1 MAATYNAEHVFDLI
15 KLYIFNHNQYELK
28 IIKSNYAIRDF
39 LESIGVAELPEIDY
53 DDTLG
58 GLYRM
63 AAMRGL
69 DPIQDRFRDMI
80 SGKIYLLDYIYMILL
95 HIGNILEKG
104 ADNIFPIYY
113 MTAFSRIELV
123 VEYIQNTDINSILDS
138 IEELQDIPRQILI
151 TKFLEAIAFCRHI
164 TKHII
169 LGFVQNRQRGYLS
182 PDDQLYTAV
191 ETIELIRTSSPELAD
206 AYGRHIATIEPID
219 WRMVSI
225 SLKLIYLFIQ
235 NLTFDQERQ
244 IQHYCSV
251 PDFQDIYDYFVA
263 AKRIPVLT
271 VAIAVKRQPPP
282 ITKKSCTN
290 IVLGHSVWVRHICS
304 F

>member
-15 KLYIFNHNQYELK
+15 KLYIFDHNQYELK

-53 DDTLG
+53 EDTL

-95 HIGNILEKG
+95 HIDDILKG
-104 ADNIFPIYY
+104 VDNIFPIYY
-113 MTAFSRIELV
+113 ITAFSMIELV

-182 PDDQLYTAV
+182 TGDRLYTAV
-191 ETIELIRTSSPELAD
+191 ETIELIRTSSPRLAD
-206 AYGRHIATIEPID
+206 AYGRHVATIEPID

-235 NLTFDQERQ
+235 NLTFDQEMQ

-251 PDFQDIYDYFVA
+251 PDFQDMYDYLNFA

-271 VAIAVKRQPPP
+271 VATAVKRQPPP
-282 ITKKSCTN
+282 IAKKSCTN